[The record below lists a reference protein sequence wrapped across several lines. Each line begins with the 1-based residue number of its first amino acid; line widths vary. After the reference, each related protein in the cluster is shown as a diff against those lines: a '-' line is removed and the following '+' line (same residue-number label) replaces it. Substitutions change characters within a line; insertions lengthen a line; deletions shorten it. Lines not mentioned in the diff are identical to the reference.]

1 MFKQLIIFIV
11 ILSLN
16 YLQVNS
22 IECYSCINCEGPFNH
37 FAASVVKCNLNDF
50 NGTEGYRATCQVN
63 ILFLFVCNYLNMILF
78 THYNDFVP
86 Y

>member
-1 MFKQLIIFIV
+1 MFKKLIIFIV

-37 FAASVVKCNLNDF
+37 FAASVVKCTLNDF
-50 NGTEGYRATCQVN
+50 NGTEGYTATCQVN
-63 ILFLFVCNYLNMILF
+63 ILKYSLFIFMCLQLF
-78 THYNDFVP
+78 KI
-86 Y
+86 